1 MGGKID
7 EVMSKAPLPTFDGE
21 RLNAADKVT
30 ALLLTMSK
38 PLADTIIKRFDN
50 REIKLIAQ
58 SATALPTVPD
68 VAIEAL
74 IDELYAALE
83 TSGGLAGS
91 TKEAQQLLSGV
102 FSEEQIS
109 DILSGLSGPSPE
121 RVWAKLDDVKDER
134 IAQFILSEQPQVAAV
149 VLSRLD
155 SSKAAA
161 VLEKLSSEQRTD
173 LSRRLLVMKPISDN
187 AMHLVA
193 ERLGQELFG
202 EVVAEG
208 ETIDRHA
215 KLAGI
220 LNKLERKQIEEI
232 LFGIEE
238 SDPGDAERVKGYVF
252 TFEDIA
258 GMDPEDRA
266 RLMDEVPVERTVMS
280 LRGAAPELV
289 DSVLQA
295 LSPRSR
301 RTVTAELAT
310 EARVPQKSVGE
321 ARRWVAALALS
332 MSERALIKLRPQPP
346 PQVSEQ

>member
-21 RLNAADKVT
+21 RLSAADKVT

-38 PLADTIIKRFDN
+38 PLADTIIKKLDN
-50 REIKLIAQ
+50 REIRLIAQ

-83 TSGGLAGS
+83 TSGGLTGS
-91 TKEAQQLLSGV
+91 SKGAQQLLSGV
-102 FSEEQIS
+102 LSDEQIADVVS
-109 DILSGLSGPSPE
+109 ELSGPSPE
-121 RVWAKLDDVKDER
+121 RVWAKLDEVKEER
-134 IAQFILSEQPQVAAV
+134 IAQFILSEQPQVAAA
-149 VLSRLD
+149 VLSRLE

-161 VLEKLSSEQRTD
+161 VLEKLDKEQRTD
-173 LSRRLLVMKPISDN
+173 LGRRLLVLEPISG
-187 AMHLVA
+187 AAIQLVA
-193 ERLGQELFG
+193 ECLGKELFG
-202 EVVAEG
+202 EIEAEG
-208 ETIDRHA
+208 ETVDRHA
-215 KLAGI
+215 KFAAI

-232 LFGIEE
+232 LVSIGD
-238 SDPGDAERVKGYVF
+238 SDPADAERVKRYVF
-252 TFEDIA
+252 TFEDIV

-266 RLMDEVPVERTVMS
+266 RLMDEVPVERTVMA

-301 RTVTAELAT
+301 RTVTAELAA
-310 EARVPQKSVGE
+310 EARVPQKAVGE
-321 ARRWVAALALS
+321 ARRWFSGLALS
-332 MSERALIKLRPQPP
+332 MSERSLIKLRPQPL
-346 PQVSEQ
+346 PQASEQ